1 MAFILD
7 DIVLAPCRFVAWIGG
22 KLQEQAISAMTDE
35 SAIQE
40 HLLDLQMQFE
50 LDEIGEVE
58 YRSRE
63 DALMRRLDQIRK
75 YKDSRRQGQ

>member
-7 DIVLAPCRFVAWIGG
+7 DILLAPCKIVHWIG
-22 KLQEQAISAMTDE
+22 KTVRDQAEAELTDE

-40 HLLDLQMQFE
+40 RLLDLQMQFE
-50 LDEIGEVE
+50 LDEISEDE

-63 DALMRRLDQIRK
+63 DALMRRLDEIRK
-75 YKDSRRQGQ
+75 YKENQEA